1 MLRTSCESRL
11 KIMTRW
17 MDGGG
22 EFVPP
27 PQGESSSGGRKQ
39 MSKKQDRFIV
49 EVHQVGVFVQKM

>member
-1 MLRTSCESRL
+1 
-11 KIMTRW
+11 

-27 PQGESSSGGRKQ
+27 PQGESSGGRKQ